1 MFSYFFSLCDLEK
14 LREYAKAIIMINDFM
29 CFELSGLVI
38 SFQFYSLS
46 VSHVFPIINAMYFF
60 LIIFML

>member
-14 LREYAKAIIMINDFM
+14 LREYVKAIIMINDYM
-29 CFELSGLVI
+29 CFELSGVVI
-38 SFQFYSLS
+38 YFQFYSLS
-46 VSHVFPIINAMYFF
+46 VCHVFPIINAMYFF